1 MDGHGEVGVTWR
13 RSAAPA
19 GATVA
24 PDGAGTIHCPIN
36 RRPRELQPGGGGDPG
51 RVGSRRGLGVASR
64 VHVPVSSHLT
74 PSTLSLLPLSDRR
87 MPPSRRNLH
96 LRATPARQQPENLL
110 PFPCLGIPSDG
121 PLPRPDPDSPHHL
134 AQKGSP
140 PPQGSRQ
147 TRLLCPSSERWL
159 SRHHVLQR

>member
-1 MDGHGEVGVTWR
+1 MGMVRWVWR
-13 RSAAPA
+13 EEEALCPLGPQLHLTALGRFTARSVA
-19 GATVA
+19 GQ
-24 PDGAGTIHCPIN
+24 GSCN
-36 RRPRELQPGGGGDPG
+36 LEGGDPG
-51 RVGSRRGLGVASR
+51 RVGPRRGLGVASR

-96 LRATPARQQPENLL
+96 LRVTPTRQQPENLV

-121 PLPRPDPDSPHHL
+121 PLPCPDPDSPHHL

-159 SRHHVLQR
+159 PRHHVLQR